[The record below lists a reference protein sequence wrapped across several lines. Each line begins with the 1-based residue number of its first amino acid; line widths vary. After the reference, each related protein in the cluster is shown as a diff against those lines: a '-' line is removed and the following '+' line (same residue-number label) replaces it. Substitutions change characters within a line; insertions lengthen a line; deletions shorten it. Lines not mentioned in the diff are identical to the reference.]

1 MKSSLRGA
9 GRMNSLS
16 SIWKRPTL
24 SQPVV
29 LATSSAVPEKEEE
42 ASGTST
48 ACRECRA
55 RLMAVLESN
64 LLSAA
69 RLRAAALEK
78 EAAQR
83 AEALLEE
90 ARRQAEEIKA
100 AAKAAGHKEGYQ
112 AGYAEGRAAAENL
125 VREAQA
131 SREQAAKEREALWA
145 ALEPQAIELA
155 FTLAR
160 LILRREV
167 RRAPEDVEELL
178 AAAAGKLPNGAA
190 VTIEVA
196 PGELSAWEAARAQ
209 VETALG
215 DRPYVLAENAN
226 VPPGQ
231 FLLSSEMGT
240 VDARFESQL
249 AACVR
254 EVQTGGEMGH
264 AAK

>member
-1 MKSSLRGA
+1 
-9 GRMNSLS
+9 LS
-16 SIWKRPTL
+16 SIWKRPAL
-24 SQPVV
+24 SQPVI
-29 LATSSAVPEKEEE
+29 LAASLAAAQEKEE
-42 ASGTST
+42 ADGVSA
-48 ACRECRA
+48 ACSECRA
-55 RLMAVLESN
+55 QLMAVLESN
-64 LLSAA
+64 LLAAA

-83 AEALLEE
+83 AEALLNE

-112 AGYAEGRAAAENL
+112 AGYAEGRAAAEKL
-125 VREAQA
+125 IREAQA
-131 SREQAAKEREALWA
+131 CREEAEKERQALWA
-145 ALEPQAIELA
+145 ALEPQAVELA

-178 AAAAGKLPNGAA
+178 AAAAGKLPAGTP
-190 VTIEVA
+190 VTVEVA
-196 PGELSAWEAARAQ
+196 PGERPAWEAARAR

-215 DRPYVLAENAN
+215 DRPYVLVENAN

-231 FLLSSEMGT
+231 FQLTSEMGT

-249 AACVR
+249 AACAK
-254 EVQTGGEMGH
+254 EVQAIGETGH

>member
-1 MKSSLRGA
+1 M
-9 GRMNSLS
+9 S
-16 SIWKRPTL
+16 SIWKRPDL

-29 LATSSAVPEKEEE
+29 LAVGIAAAEEKREPGRMSA
-42 ASGTST
+42 
-48 ACRECRA
+48 ACSECRA

-64 LLSAA
+64 LLAAA
-69 RLRAAALEK
+69 RLRAAAVEK

-100 AAKAAGHKEGYQ
+100 AAKAAGHKEGFQ
-112 AGYAEGRAAAENL
+112 AGYAEGREAAENL

-131 SREQAAKEREALWA
+131 CREEAEREREALWA
-145 ALEPQAIELA
+145 ALQPQAIELA

-178 AAAAGKLPNGAA
+178 AAAAGKLPAGAA
-190 VTIEVA
+190 VTVEIA
-196 PGELSAWEAARAQ
+196 PGERQAWEVARAQ
-209 VETALG
+209 IEKALG
-215 DRPYVLAENAN
+215 DRPYVLVESAN

-231 FLLSSEMGT
+231 FLITSEMGT

-249 AACVR
+249 AACAKEVR
-254 EVQTGGEMGH
+254 AVGEMGH